1 MTITL
6 DKQTENI
13 LLEIAKNSNLNPQK
27 VVYDVIDNFI
37 ANYRSKKTDEI
48 ATKIANGYK
57 EAVNARKNGIKLQSL
72 DELLDEL

>member
-13 LLEIAKNSNLNPQK
+13 LLDIAQTQHLNPQK
-27 VVYDVIDNFI
+27 LVSDVINNFI
-37 ANYRSKKTDEI
+37 ADYRSKKADEI
-48 ATKIANGYK
+48 ATKIANGYQ
-57 EAVNARKNGIKLQSL
+57 EAVNARKKGIELQSL

>member
-37 ANYRSKKTDEI
+37 ANYRSKKADEI

-57 EAVNARKNGIKLQSL
+57 EAVNARKNGIELPNAW
-72 DELLDEL
+72 DLLDEL

>member
-13 LLEIAKNSNLNPQK
+13 LLDIAQTQHLNPQK
-27 VVYDVIDNFI
+27 LVSDVINNFI
-37 ANYRSKKTDEI
+37 DNYRSKKADEI

-57 EAVNARKNGIKLQSL
+57 EAVNARKNGIELPNAW
-72 DELLDEL
+72 DLLDEL

>member
-37 ANYRSKKTDEI
+37 ANYRSKKADEI

>member
-6 DKQTENI
+6 DKQTESI

-37 ANYRSKKTDEI
+37 ANYRSKKADEI

-57 EAVNARKNGIKLQSL
+57 EAVNARKNGIELPNAW
-72 DELLDEL
+72 DLLDEL

>member
-37 ANYRSKKTDEI
+37 ANYRSKKADEI

-57 EAVNARKNGIKLQSL
+57 EAVNARKNGIKLPNAW
-72 DELLDEL
+72 DLLDEL

>member
-27 VVYDVIDNFI
+27 LVSDVIDNFI

-57 EAVNARKNGIKLQSL
+57 EAVNARKNGVELPNAW
-72 DELLDEL
+72 DLLDEL

>member
-13 LLEIAKNSNLNPQK
+13 LLDIAQTQHLNPQK
-27 VVYDVIDNFI
+27 LVSDVINNFI
-37 ANYRSKKTDEI
+37 DNYRSKKADEI

-57 EAVNARKNGIKLQSL
+57 EAVNAKKNGIKLQSL

>member
-6 DKQTENI
+6 DKQTESI

-27 VVYDVIDNFI
+27 LVSDVIDNFI
-37 ANYRSKKTDEI
+37 ANYRSKKADEI